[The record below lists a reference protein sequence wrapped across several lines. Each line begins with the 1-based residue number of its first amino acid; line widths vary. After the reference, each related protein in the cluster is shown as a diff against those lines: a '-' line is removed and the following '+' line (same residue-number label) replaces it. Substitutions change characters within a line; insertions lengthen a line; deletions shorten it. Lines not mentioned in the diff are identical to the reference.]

1 MIPKTIIA
9 GIEDKIIIVFNEIY
23 KKIKASQG
31 NIFTAPMASGG
42 GLTDLILQCL
52 VFGAVPLRKVSP
64 WILMALR
71 IRKKGLGSRRF
82 PYRL

>member
-42 GLTDLILQCL
+42 ELTD
-52 VFGAVPLRKVSP
+52 
-64 WILMALR
+64 
-71 IRKKGLGSRRF
+71 
-82 PYRL
+82 